1 MEELLILQEEDCKR
15 IKNMY
20 DSIVSIFESSTK
32 EKSEKIDKQKEKYGK
47 KSQPQLSS

>member
-1 MEELLILQEEDCKR
+1 MEELLILQEEDYKR
-15 IKNMY
+15 NKNGY
-20 DSIVSIFESSTK
+20 DSIVSIFESPKK